1 MECNL
6 GYNVSVVIGAN
17 FGDEGKGYVSNA
29 LCANSIGETLT
40 ILPTGGSQRAHT
52 VDCNNKLYTGRHVYH
67 HFASGTMNKSHT
79 YYGCDFVMNPME
91 FMRESREL
99 GSLCPGW
106 NLHCNLYANPRC
118 SVTTPFDMLFNQIK
132 EESRGE
138 GKHGTCGYGVWETI
152 KRNWNEPY
160 KYGFTFEELCKYFD
174 GDFLSNKGILPL
186 RQKLIEIRDGY
197 YRDEIR
203 RHGINL
209 TDEWK
214 KLFYSDKLIQHWIMD
229 AKQMCWLVQCCELTV
244 AMKLVNPS
252 NVIFEFGQGILLDC
266 DNLEYAPHLT
276 CAKTGLD
283 GINQLHN
290 VDYKYIIHN
299 ADSFKVYYVTRTYL
313 TRHGVGRLDREC
325 ARDAISN
332 NMMEDKTNVPNP
344 FQNHLRYAPMD
355 YDALI
360 KRIVAD
366 CKPYNCRVNIVF
378 THCNELSVR
387 LGKLKDAVNKYFE
400 DNVHIYEQFA
410 EGESFENLKNYFLKP
425 LDKF

>member
-52 VDCNNKLYTGRHVYH
+52 VDCHSKLYTGRHVYH

-79 YYGCDFVMNPME
+79 YYGCDFIMNPME

-118 SVTTPFDMLFNQIK
+118 FVTTPFDMLFNQIK

-160 KYGFTFEELCKYFD
+160 KYGFTFEELCKYFE

-214 KLFYSDKLIQHWIMD
+214 KLFYSDRLIQHWIMD
-229 AKQMCWLVQCCELTV
+229 AKQMCWLV
-244 AMKLVNPS
+244 
-252 NVIFEFGQGILLDC
+252 
-266 DNLEYAPHLT
+266 
-276 CAKTGLD
+276 
-283 GINQLHN
+283 
-290 VDYKYIIHN
+290 
-299 ADSFKVYYVTRTYL
+299 
-313 TRHGVGRLDREC
+313 
-325 ARDAISN
+325 
-332 NMMEDKTNVPNP
+332 
-344 FQNHLRYAPMD
+344 
-355 YDALI
+355 
-360 KRIVAD
+360 
-366 CKPYNCRVNIVF
+366 
-378 THCNELSVR
+378 
-387 LGKLKDAVNKYFE
+387 
-400 DNVHIYEQFA
+400 
-410 EGESFENLKNYFLKP
+410 
-425 LDKF
+425 